1 MNSEP
6 RTMLSERE
14 VLKEWSK
21 AVDDPRSAQAAQVA
35 EDFVGRAIHNYR
47 CLIDNLRRLG
57 YAFAKEN
64 PLELVSNPSL
74 SDVAWFESTT
84 GVALPVLLKTWFL
97 HIRAVDL
104 SERPEASSRRVRGM
118 GSRGAMTMHSL
129 PQALDMRERLL
140 SEALED
146 SPEGS
151 IYWGAPD
158 ETDFF
163 VPTGGYVSNGDPK
176 VVFLP
181 NDRFDPF
188 LYNDGG
194 GWMTFADELRESFAF
209 GGFPT
214 LRAMVADPPFRFSG
228 LSLDFASIL
237 PVLKRGLVP
246 L

>member
-1 MNSEP
+1 MDSEP
-6 RTMLSERE
+6 TIGCSEQE
-14 VLKEWSK
+14 PVEGWSE
-21 AVDDPRSAQAAQVA
+21 AIDDPSSAQAARAA
-35 EDFVGRAIHNYR
+35 EAFVGRAIHNYQY
-47 CLIDNLRRLG
+47 LIDNLRRLG
-57 YAFAKEN
+57 YGFAKEN
-64 PLELVSNPSL
+64 PLELVSDPNL
-74 SDVAWFESTT
+74 SDVRWFESAT
-84 GVALPVLLKTWFL
+84 GLPLPVLLKTWFL
-97 HIRAVDL
+97 QIRAVDL

-118 GSRGAMTMHSL
+118 GSRGAMIMHSL

-140 SEALED
+140 SEARED
-146 SPEGS
+146 SPDGS

-163 VPTGGYVSNGDPK
+163 IPTGGYVSNGDPK

-181 NDRFDPF
+181 NHRFDPF

-209 GGFPT
+209 GGFPS

-228 LSLDFASIL
+228 LSVDFAALL
-237 PVLKRGLVP
+237 PALKRGLVP